1 MKVAFDTFGC
11 RLNRAESLDLE
22 ARLLQLGWE
31 KTSSHSDADL
41 IIVRGCSVT
50 GRAEHDTV
58 KFIEGLKKKYPAKR
72 ILTLGCVKNR
82 TPEAMLEKILT
93 PQRVSENG
101 SAAEAIPLSTA
112 RAYLKVQDGC
122 SSNCSFCIV
131 PSFRGKSISVDFT
144 RVLERARLFIAGGYT
159 EIVVTGCNL
168 SLYLSE
174 GKRLPELLDALAK
187 LPSKGH
193 RIRIGSL
200 EPGVIAR
207 DTVSV
212 MADNANIC
220 RFLHIPVQSASNK
233 ILNDMR
239 RPYRQHDID
248 NLVETAVKTIPGI
261 SLGCDIISGFPGET
275 ESDHIATLEY
285 LKRKDFT
292 NVHAF
297 PYSERPGT
305 PAANFAN
312 KIAKEIR
319 SQRAR
324 EISLAVASKRRDFAK
339 SFKGSTVEVVVEKA
353 SASAGWTSE
362 YLWCA
367 QNGTQIST
375 TTSFLR
381 NLPNRPRRRQMVQ
394 MLVKDVHGDTLYG
407 DIV

>member
-22 ARLLQLGWE
+22 ARFLQLGWE
-31 KTSSHSDADL
+31 KASSHSDADL

-50 GRAEHDTV
+50 GRAEHDTI
-58 KFIEGLKKKYPAKR
+58 KFVEGLKKKYPAKR
-72 ILTLGCVKNR
+72 IFTLGCVKNR
-82 TPEAMLEKILT
+82 TPEAMLEKILA
-93 PQRVSENG
+93 PQSISGDG
-101 SAAEAIPLSTA
+101 SHFEPIPLSTA

-122 SSNCSFCIV
+122 NSICSFCIV
-131 PSFRGKSISVDFT
+131 PSFRGKSVSVDFS
-144 RVLERARLFIAGGYT
+144 RVLERARLFLASGYT

-168 SLYLSE
+168 SLYLSD

-233 ILNDMR
+233 ILCDMR

-248 NLVETAVKTIPGI
+248 NLAEIAMKNIPGI
-261 SLGCDIISGFPGET
+261 SLGCDVISGFPGET

-285 LKRKDFT
+285 LKRKGFT

-324 EISLAVASKRRDFAK
+324 EISLAVSQKRRDFAK
-339 SFKGSTVEVVVEKA
+339 RFKGTKVDVMVEKA
-353 SASAGWTSE
+353 SSTAGWTSE

-367 QNGTQIST
+367 LNGTQNAGVP
-375 TTSFLR
+375 FLK
-381 NLPNRPRRRQMVQ
+381 NLPSRPKRRQMVK
-394 MLVKDVHGDTLYG
+394 MLVKDVRGDTLYG

>member
-11 RLNRAESLDLE
+11 RLSRAESLDLE
-22 ARLLQLGWE
+22 ARFIQAGWE
-31 KTSSHSDADL
+31 KTHSHSDADL

-50 GRAEHDTV
+50 GRAERDTL
-58 KFIEGLKKKYPAKR
+58 KFIAALKKKYPAKR
-72 ILTLGCVKNR
+72 VFTLGCIKDR
-82 TPEAMLEKILT
+82 TPEAMIKRILR
-93 PQRVSENG
+93 PRGN
-101 SAAEAIPLSTA
+101 AEYAEEIPIPISTA

-122 SSNCSFCIV
+122 NSNCSFCIV
-131 PSFRGKSISVDFT
+131 PSFRGRSKSVVFT
-144 RVLERARLFIAGGYT
+144 RVLERARLFIASGYT

-174 GKRLPELLDALAK
+174 GKRLAELLDALAK
-187 LPSKGH
+187 LPSGGH

-200 EPGVIAR
+200 EPGAVAR
-207 DTVSV
+207 ECVDV
-212 MADNANIC
+212 MAANENIC

-233 ILNDMR
+233 ILSDMR
-239 RPYRQHDID
+239 RPYRRNDID
-248 NLVETAVKTIPGI
+248 ALADAAAKAIPGI

-285 LKRKDFT
+285 LKRKGFT

-305 PAANFAN
+305 PAADFVN
-312 KIAKEIR
+312 KIARDVR

-324 EISLAVASKRRDFAK
+324 EISLAVAAKRRDYAK
-339 SFKGSTVEVVVEKA
+339 RFRGAKVDVVVEKA
-353 SASAGWTSE
+353 SSTAGWTSE

-367 QNGTQIST
+367 LNGTQNGVKEST
-375 TTSFLR
+375 TV
-381 NLPNRPRRRQMVQ
+381 NLPNRPRRRAIVK
-394 MLVKDVHGDTLYG
+394 MLVKDVRGDTLYG